1 MNRSLCKNDFFCL
14 FQERQTQSMKLPDLA
29 IIWKNVQVLDKL
41 EEMFFP
47 ESRGTY
53 GIVQHFLNNK
63 KLERKKRKQKSKEQ
77 KKKTT

>member
-1 MNRSLCKNDFFCL
+1 
-14 FQERQTQSMKLPDLA
+14 MKLPDLA

-63 KLERKKRKQKSKEQ
+63 KLERKKRKQKSKKQ
-77 KKKTT
+77 KKKKLHSSTASCFLNVIYKFP